1 MFTKNTPILAIE
13 LPNLLICI
21 TDPAFQKSLINSING
36 AIFAYFTLYTDA
48 YPSTNR
54 FNADA
59 MPYTTSKTP
68 PMHYTTHP
76 DALMHYLLTYS
87 DSFAIMH

>member
-48 YPSTNR
+48 VLFVSSLIT
-54 FNADA
+54 
-59 MPYTTSKTP
+59 
-68 PMHYTTHP
+68 
-76 DALMHYLLTYS
+76 DALP
-87 DSFAIMH
+87 I